1 MLKIR
6 QSLNGAVIFT
16 LTGRLN
22 AEQVASATISPVPR
36 GRVIGGSSAVNAAVA
51 MRAIPAAFDP
61 WAKRG
66 IKGWSW
72 QEVLTAYKAFGVRIW
87 SRCRNFDT

>member
-1 MLKIR
+1 
-6 QSLNGAVIFT
+6 
-16 LTGRLN
+16 
-22 AEQVASATISPVPR
+22 
-36 GRVIGGSSAVNAAVA
+36 VNVAVA

-66 IKGWSW
+66 IKGWLW